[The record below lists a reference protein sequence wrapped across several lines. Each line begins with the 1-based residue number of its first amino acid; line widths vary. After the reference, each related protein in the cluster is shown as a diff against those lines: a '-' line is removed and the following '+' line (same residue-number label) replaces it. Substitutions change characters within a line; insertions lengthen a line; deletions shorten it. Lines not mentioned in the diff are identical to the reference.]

1 MDFSK
6 IKENKSTSALLNSL
20 KKTSL
25 AKSNKYGADD
35 AEWRISRD
43 KEGNG
48 SAKIRFVPS
57 PDGELFQEVRNHGF
71 KKNGKWYIQNCPK
84 TLDWDNACPTCE
96 EANQRVGDRKWDE
109 IPKAE
114 QDEIRPMFAK
124 TSYWSNVLVEKDP
137 AVPENEGKVFKY
149 RFGKKILD
157 KIVAR
162 LQDDE
167 LEGTEGINVF
177 DLEDGASFKLIVKKV
192 AGWANYDDSSF
203 MSPSP
208 LKNGE
213 DVVKNGHEIGWMRSD
228 KNFKTYEELK
238 RIFDKTMGNTSKDV
252 PATAEEAVDNSVPKE
267 DSNYSKESDDVD
279 KTEGND
285 SDDDY
290 MSYLQSLADED

>member
-6 IKENKSTSALLNSL
+6 LKENKSTAALLKSL
-20 KKTSL
+20 QKTSF
-25 AKSNKYGADD
+25 AKSNKYGNDET
-35 AEWRISRD
+35 EWRISKD

-48 SAKIRFVPS
+48 SAIIRFVAS

-84 TLDWDNACPTCE
+84 TLDWDNACPVCE
-96 EANQRVGDRKWDE
+96 EANKRVGDRKWDE

-124 TSYWSNVLVEKDP
+124 TSYWSNVLVIKDP
-137 AVPENEGKVFKY
+137 AEPENEGKVFKF

-167 LEGTEGINVF
+167 LEGKEGINVF
-177 DLEDGASFKLIVKKV
+177 DNDDGANFKLIVKKV

-203 MSPSP
+203 MAPSK
-208 LKNGE
+208 LKNGDE
-213 DVVKNGHEIGWMRSD
+213 VVKNGHEIGWMRSD
-228 KNFKTYEELK
+228 KNFKVYEELCK
-238 RIFDKTMGNTSKDV
+238 AFNKVMGSSSTPTK
-252 PATAEEAVDNSVPKE
+252 TAEDYVSDDIPE
-267 DSNYSKESDDVD
+267 DTGKYSKKSDSTENESTDD
-279 KTEGND
+279 E
-285 SDDDY
+285 DDDY
-290 MSYLQSLADED
+290 MKYLESLAQED